1 MKTILVLGAT
11 GYIGGRLV
19 PLLKKQG
26 YAVRCLV
33 RDKKK
38 AAGRGWDDVQLVE
51 ADVLK
56 PETLQGGFD
65 GVDVVYY
72 LVHSM
77 NAGEYNFEERDR
89 AAASNVARAC
99 ARAGVSRIVYL
110 GGLGRRGE
118 SQSPHLRSRHEV
130 GDILRS
136 GSVPVTE
143 FRASVVVGS
152 GSASFEMM
160 HHLVNRI
167 PLMICPRWVKIRTQ
181 PIGVGDVLR
190 YLVECAEKPDTAGRL
205 LDIGGP
211 EILAYRDMMLCVAK
225 VLGLKRWILPVP
237 VLTPRLSSYW
247 VNLVTPIPTSLA
259 RALIESLRHETVCE
273 NHDAD
278 ALFSFRPMTF
288 EQAVRLALEKV
299 RSHDVETKWTSAS
312 PPVEASNPD
321 PSQLQ
326 TDQRVIEVKAP
337 ADRLFREIASIGG
350 DRGWYYADWLWKLR
364 GFIDQQ
370 IGGVGLRRGR
380 RHPTELRAGDA
391 LDFWRVEEFEPGKR
405 LLLRAEMKVWGSAWL
420 EFAVEEMG
428 AGQSRLTQTATYYPR
443 GLLGLLYW
451 FGVYPLHAA
460 VFRGLARSIAA
471 RAEAGSDSAAQ
482 F

>member
-1 MKTILVLGAT
+1 MLTILVLGAT

-19 PLLKKQG
+19 PILRKHG
-26 YAVRCLV
+26 YRVRCLV

-38 AAGRGWDDVQLVE
+38 AAGRGWDGVQLME
-51 ADVLK
+51 GDVLK
-56 PETLQGGFD
+56 PETLPHAFD
-65 GVDVVYY
+65 GVDVIYY

-77 NAGEYNFEERDR
+77 NAGEETFEERDR
-89 AAASNVARAC
+89 AAAQNVAQAC
-99 ARAGVSRIVYL
+99 KRAGVSRIIYL
-110 GGLGRRGE
+110 GGLGKRGE
-118 SQSPHLRSRHEV
+118 SESPHLRSRHEV

-136 GSVPVTE
+136 GTVAVTE
-143 FRASVVVGS
+143 FRAAVVVGS
-152 GSASFEMM
+152 GSASFEMV

-167 PLMICPRWVKIRTQ
+167 PLMICPRWVLIRTQ
-181 PIGVGDVLR
+181 PIGVSDLLR
-190 YLVECAEKPDTAGRL
+190 YLVECIEKPETAGRV

-211 EILAYRDMMLCVAK
+211 EMLTYRDMMLCVAK
-225 VLGLKRWILPVP
+225 VLGLKRWVLPVP

-273 NHDAD
+273 NRDVD

-299 RSHDVETKWTSAS
+299 RAHDVETNWTSAS
-312 PPVEASNPD
+312 LPAESSNPD
-321 PSQLQ
+321 PSQLR
-326 TDQRVIEVKAP
+326 TDRRVVEVQAP
-337 ADRLFREIASIGG
+337 ADRLFCEVASIGG

-364 GFIDQQ
+364 GFLDQQ

-391 LDFWRVEEFEPGKR
+391 LDFWRVEEYDPGKR
-405 LLLRAEMKVWGSAWL
+405 ILLRAEMKVWGSAWL

-428 AGQSRLTQTATYYPR
+428 SDRSRLTQTATYYPR
-443 GLLGLLYW
+443 GLIGLLYW
-451 FGVYPLHAA
+451 FGVYPLHAM
-460 VFRGLARSIAA
+460 VFGGLARSIAV
-471 RAEAGSDSAAQ
+471 RAEKTSPRTR
-482 F
+482 

>member
-1 MKTILVLGAT
+1 METILVLGAT

-33 RDKKK
+33 RDRKK
-38 AAGRGWDDVQLVE
+38 AAGRGWNDVQLVE

-56 PETLQGGFD
+56 PETLQGAFD
-65 GVDVVYY
+65 GVDVVFY

-77 NAGEYNFEERDR
+77 NAGESNFEERDR
-89 AAASNVARAC
+89 AAAQNVAQEC

-110 GGLGRRGE
+110 GGLGKR
-118 SQSPHLRSRHEV
+118 SAPQSPHLRSRHEV

-167 PLMICPRWVKIRTQ
+167 PLMICPRWVMIRTQ

-190 YLVECAEKPDTAGRL
+190 YLVECAEKPDTAGRI

-211 EILAYRDMMLCVAK
+211 EVLTYRDMMLCVAK

-247 VNLVTPIPTSLA
+247 VNLGHAHPNFPCASLDRESQA
-259 RALIESLRHETVCE
+259 RNRLRES
-273 NHDAD
+273 
-278 ALFSFRPMTF
+278 
-288 EQAVRLALEKV
+288 
-299 RSHDVETKWTSAS
+299 
-312 PPVEASNPD
+312 
-321 PSQLQ
+321 
-326 TDQRVIEVKAP
+326 
-337 ADRLFREIASIGG
+337 
-350 DRGWYYADWLWKLR
+350 
-364 GFIDQQ
+364 
-370 IGGVGLRRGR
+370 
-380 RHPTELRAGDA
+380 
-391 LDFWRVEEFEPGKR
+391 
-405 LLLRAEMKVWGSAWL
+405 
-420 EFAVEEMG
+420 
-428 AGQSRLTQTATYYPR
+428 
-443 GLLGLLYW
+443 
-451 FGVYPLHAA
+451 
-460 VFRGLARSIAA
+460 
-471 RAEAGSDSAAQ
+471 
-482 F
+482 